1 MLRGKEEI
9 NFFLENLIHL
19 IWYIRFVLRT
29 NWINYNFDK
38 LHIVTCLL
46 GFFRAH
52 FLDAKSLSV
61 YGVYMPRTNPQG
73 IFMTGHAKRSRDKGQ
88 NIPAVPPGTFLE
100 TT

>member
-1 MLRGKEEI
+1 M
-9 NFFLENLIHL
+9 
-19 IWYIRFVLRT
+19 YIRFVLPT
-29 NWINYNFDK
+29 NWINYELDK
-38 LHIVTCLL
+38 LDICL

-100 TT
+100 IT